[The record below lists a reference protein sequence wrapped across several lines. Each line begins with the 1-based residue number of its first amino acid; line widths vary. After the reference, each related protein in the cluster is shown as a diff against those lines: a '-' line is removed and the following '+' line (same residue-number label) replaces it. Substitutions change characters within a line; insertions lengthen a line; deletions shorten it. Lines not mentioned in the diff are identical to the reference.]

1 MKTVAITIEKV
12 TKAPKMKGVVVSTKM
27 AKTIVV
33 NVDTLKTHPKYQKQY
48 RSSKK
53 YQVHVEESSKY
64 VIGDVVVF
72 QECRP
77 ISRHKRHTV
86 ARQ

>member
-1 MKTVAITIEKV
+1 MKTVATTTEKV

-33 NVDTLKTHPKYQKQY
+33 NDDTLKTHPKYQKQY

-53 YQVHVEESSKY
+53 YQVHVKESSTY
-64 VIGDVVVF
+64 IVGQVVVF

-86 ARQ
+86 VSK